1 MTKYTPISNHYE
13 ALTNDETMELKQIS
27 DPVIVCP
34 DSLYYKYK
42 YFDSHEIYT
51 INDRVYICFP
61 NLFIYDANNKTFHQ
75 MLLPEYEGYD
85 IDYFNGD
92 KELAYIKKPMKD
104 KQLISSLKRIEYDD
118 YNNIYAI
125 RISKTINNSGND
137 LITIYANKNNVYYL
151 IRYSEN
157 ERKLYIDLNY
167 ELVFSRP
174 RLYKEVESSSDY
186 YDYVD
191 GVDDYSEDDTVNEP
205 RAGLSYDIIIDD
217 NNEFLINDEL
227 ASDNLL
233 KRFIEIYSE
242 ERGRGK
248 IEYLISVFS
257 CPDAF
262 IKTMKSLLLN
272 TSTNILNE
280 IINRII
286 TSNQETLKQELFKV
300 LKKLNERNDYKMKT
314 QEYVDLLGEYFKRI

>member
-13 ALTNDETMELKQIS
+13 AIMVDETIELKQIS
-27 DPVIVCP
+27 DPVIVYP

-42 YFDSHEIYT
+42 YFDSHEIFT
-51 INDRVYICFP
+51 INERVYMCFP

-75 MLLPEYEGYD
+75 LLRFEYEVYV
-85 IDYFNGD
+85 IDYFNGN
-92 KELAYIKKPMKD
+92 KNLAYIKEPIQD
-104 KQLISSLKRIEYDD
+104 KQLIHSLKRMKYGD
-118 YNNIYAI
+118 YNNIYTI
-125 RISKTINNSGND
+125 RIPKTVNIPGND
-137 LITIYANKNNVYYL
+137 LITIYDNKNNVYYL
-151 IRYSEN
+151 MRYSEN

-191 GVDDYSEDDTVNEP
+191 GVDDYSEDDAVNEP
-205 RAGLSYDIIIDD
+205 RAGISYDVIIDD
-217 NNEFLINDEL
+217 NNEFLINDKP
-227 ASDNLL
+227 ASDKLL
-233 KRFIEIYSE
+233 KRFIKIYSS

-262 IKTMKSLLLN
+262 IKTMKSLLN
-272 TSTNILNE
+272 TSSNILNE
-280 IINRII
+280 IINRIM
-286 TSNQETLKQELFKV
+286 TSNQETLKRELFKV
-300 LKKLNERNDYKMKT
+300 LKKLNERDDYKMKT
-314 QEYVDLLGEYFKRI
+314 QEYVDLLDEYFKRI